1 MIHFHNLFV
10 RQAAAALAL
19 AVSVAAF
26 AAEKEPVDY
35 VNPYM
40 GNISHLLVP
49 TFPTVQLPNSML
61 RVYPVRADYTAD
73 QLGGLPLIVTH
84 HRERSAF
91 NLAVYQG
98 DVAAIGARPAGY
110 TYDNER
116 LTPYS
121 FYVYLDSACVD
132 VDYAVAP
139 QAAAYRLG
147 LRRKDKPSYIM
158 LSSADGRLAVSGN
171 AVSGWQ
177 SLDGRTRVYIHA
189 EFEQAPVRTYVV
201 KGGKA
206 VPGTAA
212 EGRGAC
218 LAIGMPGGTEQV
230 RMRYGVSFIS
240 AEQAARNMRRDA
252 PSYDLDALKAAG
264 RRAWNE
270 ALGRIEVVGGEE
282 KDKEVFYTSMYRYY
296 ERQIC
301 MSEDGRYYSATDGKI
316 HDDGG
321 RPYYTDDWVWDTYR
335 AAHPLRALLE
345 PGKEADIVNSLVT
358 MAVQGD
364 SLWMPT
370 FPESTGDSRR
380 MNSNHG
386 TAVVADALCKGIT
399 AFDVD
404 AAYRAC
410 IGGIYYKSL
419 APWSGTNPGGWLNRF
434 YIKHGYI
441 PSLRPGEKEWLP
453 DVNPGERRQP
463 IAVTLGTAYDE
474 WCLSRIAA
482 YLGLDDDRLKYERRA
497 LNYRNVY
504 NPETRFFHPKDS
516 SGRFISPL
524 DYAFDGGMGARD
536 YYGENNGW
544 VYRWDVPHSIADLIS
559 LHGGADRF
567 NADLDQTFRQ
577 PLGRSKFE
585 FYAMLPDHT
594 GNVGQ
599 FSMAN
604 EPSLHIPYLYNYSGR
619 PWMTQ
624 KRVRKLLDEW
634 FRSDLMGL
642 PGDED
647 GGGMSAFV
655 VFSMMGIYPVTPG
668 LPVYN
673 IGSPVFPLVRIHL
686 DGGRVFEID
695 ARGAS
700 RDNKYIQSATL
711 NGREWAKPWL
721 THDDVARGGRLVLQM
736 GDTANRQWGARPED
750 APPSGLNV
758 K

>member
-98 DVAAIGARPAGY
+98 DVAVIGARPAGY

-218 LAIGMPGGTEQV
+218 LAIGMPGGTAQV

-296 ERQIC
+296 ERQVC

-482 YLGLDDDRLKYERRA
+482 YLGLDGDRLKYERRA

-559 LHGGADRF
+559 LHGGAEQF

-585 FYAMLPDHT
+585 FYSMLPDHT

-668 LPVYN
+668 LPIYN

-700 RDNKYIQSATL
+700 HDNKYIQSATL

>member
-218 LAIGMPGGTEQV
+218 LAIGMPDGTAQV

-482 YLGLDDDRLKYERRA
+482 YLGLDGDRLKYERRA

-668 LPVYN
+668 LPIYN

>member
-147 LRRKDKPSYIM
+147 LRRNDKPSYIM

-189 EFEQAPVRTYVV
+189 EFEQAPVSSYVV
-201 KGGKA
+201 KSGKA

-218 LAIGMPGGTEQV
+218 LAIGMPGGTAQV

-301 MSEDGRYYSATDGKI
+301 MSEDGHYYSATDGQV
-316 HDDGG
+316 HSDGG

-345 PGKEADIVNSLVT
+345 PKKEADIVNSLVT

-419 APWSGTNPGGWLNRF
+419 APWSGTSPGGWLNRF

-482 YLGLDDDRLKYERRA
+482 YLGLNDDRLKYERRA

-686 DGGRVFEID
+686 DGDCVFEID

>member
-482 YLGLDDDRLKYERRA
+482 YLGLDGDRLKYERRA

-516 SGRFISPL
+516 SGRFIHPL
-524 DYAFDGGMGARD
+524 DCAFDGGMGARD

-668 LPVYN
+668 LPIYN

-721 THDDVARGGRLVLQM
+721 THDDVARGGRLALQM

>member
-147 LRRKDKPSYIM
+147 LRRNDKPSYIM

-189 EFEQAPVRTYVV
+189 EFEQAPVSSYVV

-218 LAIGMPGGTEQV
+218 LAIGMPGGTAQV

-296 ERQIC
+296 ERQVC

-482 YLGLDDDRLKYERRA
+482 YLGLNDDRLKYERRA

-516 SGRFISPL
+516 SGRFIRPL

-585 FYAMLPDHT
+585 FYSMLPDHT

-668 LPVYN
+668 LPIYN

-721 THDDVARGGRLVLQM
+721 THDDVARGARLVLQM
-736 GDTANRQWGARPED
+736 GDTANHQWGAHPED

>member
-218 LAIGMPGGTEQV
+218 LAIGMPGGTAQV

-296 ERQIC
+296 ERQVC

-482 YLGLDDDRLKYERRA
+482 YLGLDGDRLKYERRA

-585 FYAMLPDHT
+585 FYSMLPDHT

-668 LPVYN
+668 LPIYN

>member
-73 QLGGLPLIVTH
+73 LLGGLPLIVTH

-218 LAIGMPGGTEQV
+218 LAIGMPGGMAQV

-296 ERQIC
+296 ERQVC

-516 SGRFISPL
+516 SGRFVRPL

-585 FYAMLPDHT
+585 FYSMLPDHT

-668 LPVYN
+668 LPIYN

>member
-296 ERQIC
+296 ERQVC

-482 YLGLDDDRLKYERRA
+482 YLGLDGDRLKYERRA

-585 FYAMLPDHT
+585 FYSMLPDHT

>member
-98 DVAAIGARPAGY
+98 DVAVIGARPAGY

-296 ERQIC
+296 ERQVC

-585 FYAMLPDHT
+585 FYSMLPDHT

-668 LPVYN
+668 LPIYN

>member
-73 QLGGLPLIVTH
+73 LLGGLPLIVTH

-218 LAIGMPGGTEQV
+218 LAIGMPGGTAQV

-296 ERQIC
+296 ERQVC

-482 YLGLDDDRLKYERRA
+482 YLGLDGDRLKYERRA

-585 FYAMLPDHT
+585 FYSMLPDHT

-668 LPVYN
+668 LPIYN

>member
-19 AVSVAAF
+19 AVSVVAF

-296 ERQIC
+296 ERQVC

-482 YLGLDDDRLKYERRA
+482 YLGLDGDRLKYERRA

-516 SGRFISPL
+516 SGRFIHPL

-585 FYAMLPDHT
+585 FYSMLPDHT

-624 KRVRKLLDEW
+624 KRVRTLLDEW

-700 RDNKYIQSATL
+700 HDNKYIQSATL

>member
-218 LAIGMPGGTEQV
+218 LAIGMPGGTAQV

-301 MSEDGRYYSATDGKI
+301 MSEDGCYYSATDGKI

-516 SGRFISPL
+516 SGRFVRPL

-559 LHGGADRF
+559 LHGGAEQF

-700 RDNKYIQSATL
+700 HDNKYIQSATL

>member
-482 YLGLDDDRLKYERRA
+482 YLGLDGDRLKYERRA

-516 SGRFISPL
+516 SGRFIHPL

-668 LPVYN
+668 LPIYN

>member
-296 ERQIC
+296 ERQVC

-619 PWMTQ
+619 SWMTQ

-668 LPVYN
+668 LPIYN

-700 RDNKYIQSATL
+700 HDNKYIQSATL

>member
-73 QLGGLPLIVTH
+73 LLGGLPLIVTH

-218 LAIGMPGGTEQV
+218 LAIGMPGGTAQV

-296 ERQIC
+296 ERQVC

>member
-1 MIHFHNLFV
+1 MKHLHYLFV
-10 RQAAAALAL
+10 KSAAAIMAVAL
-19 AVSVAAF
+19 SGAAM
-26 AAEKEPVDY
+26 AADKTPVDY

-91 NLAVYQG
+91 NLQVYQG
-98 DVAAIGARPAGY
+98 DLAAVGSRPSGY

-116 LTPYS
+116 LNPYS
-121 FYVYLDSACVD
+121 YSVYLDSAEVD
-132 VDYAVAP
+132 VDYAVSH
-139 QAAAYRLG
+139 QAAIYRLG
-147 LRRKDKPSYIM
+147 LRKGGKPSYIM
-158 LSSADGRLAVSGN
+158 LSSADGRMAAKGN

-177 SLDGRTRVYIHA
+177 NLDKRTKVYIHA
-189 EFEQAPVRTYVV
+189 EFDKAPAAVYVV
-201 KGGKA
+201 KDGKA
-206 VPGTAA
+206 VAGSEA

-218 LAIGMPGGTEQV
+218 LAVEMPGGCSKV
-230 RMRYGVSFIS
+230 KMRYGVSFIS
-240 AEQAARNMRRDA
+240 EEQAARNLDREI
-252 PSYDLDALKAAG
+252 PSYDFAAVKAAG

-270 ALGRIEVVGGEE
+270 ALGRIEVVGGSRE
-282 KDKEVFYTSMYRYY
+282 DKEVFYTSMYRYY

-301 MSEDGRYYSATDGKI
+301 MSEDGRYYSATDGRV

-345 PGKEADIVNSLVT
+345 PKKEADIVNSLVT

-386 TAVVADALCKGIT
+386 VAVVADALCKGIT
-399 AFDVD
+399 AFDVET
-404 AAYRAC
+404 AYRAC

-474 WCLSRIAA
+474 WCLSRIAG
-482 YLGLDDDRLKYERRA
+482 YLGNKKDQAKYERRS

-516 SGRFISPL
+516 SGNFISPL

-559 LHGGADRF
+559 LHGGAEQF
-567 NADLDQTFRQ
+567 NADLDQTFRE

-585 FYAMLPDHT
+585 FYAMIPDHT

-686 DGGRVFEID
+686 DGGGVFEIE

-700 RDNKYIQSATL
+700 RDNKYIQSARL
-711 NGREWAKPWL
+711 DGREWSKPWL
-721 THDDVARGGRLVLQM
+721 THSDVKDGGRLVLEM
-736 GDTANRQWGARPED
+736 GDTANKQWGARPED
-750 APPSGLNV
+750 APPSGV
-758 K
+758 SIK

>member
-218 LAIGMPGGTEQV
+218 LAIGMPGGTAQV

-296 ERQIC
+296 ERQVC

-482 YLGLDDDRLKYERRA
+482 YLGLDGDRLKYERRA

-516 SGRFISPL
+516 SGRFVRPL

-585 FYAMLPDHT
+585 FYSMLPDHT

-668 LPVYN
+668 LPIYN

>member
-98 DVAAIGARPAGY
+98 DVAAIGARPTGY

-296 ERQIC
+296 ERQVC

-482 YLGLDDDRLKYERRA
+482 YLGLDGDRLKYERRA

-516 SGRFISPL
+516 SGRFIHPL

-585 FYAMLPDHT
+585 FYSMLPDHT

>member
-147 LRRKDKPSYIM
+147 LRRNDKPSYIM

-218 LAIGMPGGTEQV
+218 LAIGMPGGTAQV

-270 ALGRIEVVGGEE
+270 ALGRIEVVGDEE

-296 ERQIC
+296 ERQVC

-419 APWSGTNPGGWLNRF
+419 APWSGTSPGGWLNRF

-482 YLGLDDDRLKYERRA
+482 YLGLDGDRLKYERRA

-504 NPETRFFHPKDS
+504 NPETCFFHPKDS
-516 SGRFISPL
+516 SGRFVRPL

-585 FYAMLPDHT
+585 FYSMLPDHT

-668 LPVYN
+668 LPIYN

-750 APPSGLNV
+750 APPSGLDV

>member
-218 LAIGMPGGTEQV
+218 LAIGMPGGTAQV

-296 ERQIC
+296 ERQVC

-482 YLGLDDDRLKYERRA
+482 YLGLDGDRLKYERRA

-567 NADLDQTFRQ
+567 NADIDQTFRQ

-585 FYAMLPDHT
+585 FYSMLPDHT

-668 LPVYN
+668 LPIYN
-673 IGSPVFPLVRIHL
+673 IGSPVFPLVRIHI

>member
-147 LRRKDKPSYIM
+147 LRRNDKPSYIM

-189 EFEQAPVRTYVV
+189 EFEQAPVSSYVV
-201 KGGKA
+201 KSGKA

-218 LAIGMPGGTEQV
+218 LAIGMPGGTAQV

-296 ERQIC
+296 ERQVC

-345 PGKEADIVNSLVT
+345 PKKEADIVNSLVT

-419 APWSGTNPGGWLNRF
+419 APWSGTSPGGWLNRF

-482 YLGLDDDRLKYERRA
+482 YLGLNDDRLKYERRA

-686 DGGRVFEID
+686 DGDCVFEID

>member
-98 DVAAIGARPAGY
+98 DVAVIGARPAGY

-218 LAIGMPGGTEQV
+218 LAIGMPGGTAQV

-270 ALGRIEVVGGEE
+270 ALGRIEVVGDEE

-482 YLGLDDDRLKYERRA
+482 YLGLDGDRLKYERRA

-559 LHGGADRF
+559 LHGGAEQF

-585 FYAMLPDHT
+585 FYSMLPDHT

-668 LPVYN
+668 LPIYN

>member
-296 ERQIC
+296 ERQVC

-482 YLGLDDDRLKYERRA
+482 YLGLDGDRLKYERRA

-585 FYAMLPDHT
+585 FYSMLPDHT

-668 LPVYN
+668 LPIYN

>member
-49 TFPTVQLPNSML
+49 TFPTVQLPNCML

-218 LAIGMPGGTEQV
+218 LAIGMPGGTAQV

-270 ALGRIEVVGGEE
+270 ALGRIEVVGDEE

-296 ERQIC
+296 ERQVC

-482 YLGLDDDRLKYERRA
+482 YLGLDGDRLKYERRA

-516 SGRFISPL
+516 SGRFVRPL

-585 FYAMLPDHT
+585 FYSMLPDHT

>member
-218 LAIGMPGGTEQV
+218 LAIGMPGGTAQV

-240 AEQAARNMRRDA
+240 VEQAARNMRRDA

-386 TAVVADALCKGIT
+386 TAVVVDALCKGIT

-482 YLGLDDDRLKYERRA
+482 YLGLDGDRLKYERRA

-516 SGRFISPL
+516 SGRFIHPL

-585 FYAMLPDHT
+585 FYSMLPDHT

-700 RDNKYIQSATL
+700 HDNKYIQSATL

>member
-189 EFEQAPVRTYVV
+189 EFGQSPGRTYGG

-482 YLGLDDDRLKYERRA
+482 YLGLDGDRLKYERRA

-504 NPETRFFHPKDS
+504 NPETRFFHPKAS
-516 SGRFISPL
+516 SGRFIHPL

-668 LPVYN
+668 LPIYN

-736 GDTANRQWGARPED
+736 GDTANRPWGARPED

>member
-218 LAIGMPGGTEQV
+218 LAIGMPGGTAQV

-482 YLGLDDDRLKYERRA
+482 YLGLDGDRLKYERRA

>member
-218 LAIGMPGGTEQV
+218 LAIGMPGGTAQV

-296 ERQIC
+296 ERQVC

-516 SGRFISPL
+516 SGRFIHPL

-585 FYAMLPDHT
+585 FYSMLPDHT

-668 LPVYN
+668 LPIYN

-700 RDNKYIQSATL
+700 HDNKYIQSATL

>member
-212 EGRGAC
+212 EGRGVC

-301 MSEDGRYYSATDGKI
+301 MSEDGCYYSATDGKI

-482 YLGLDDDRLKYERRA
+482 YLGLDGDRLKYERRA

-700 RDNKYIQSATL
+700 HDNKYIQSATL

>member
-139 QAAAYRLG
+139 QAAVYRLG
-147 LRRKDKPSYIM
+147 LRRSDKPSYIM

-218 LAIGMPGGTEQV
+218 LAIGMPGGTAQV

-296 ERQIC
+296 ERQVC

-516 SGRFISPL
+516 SGRFIHPL

-668 LPVYN
+668 LPIYN

-700 RDNKYIQSATL
+700 HDNKYIQSATL

-750 APPSGLNV
+750 APPSGLDV

>member
-201 KGGKA
+201 KDGKA

-218 LAIGMPGGTEQV
+218 LAIGMPGGTAQV

-296 ERQIC
+296 ERQVC

-482 YLGLDDDRLKYERRA
+482 YLGLDGDRLKYERRA

-516 SGRFISPL
+516 SGRFVRPL

-559 LHGGADRF
+559 LHGGAEQF

-585 FYAMLPDHT
+585 FYSMLPDHT

>member
-73 QLGGLPLIVTH
+73 LLGGLPLIVTH

-91 NLAVYQG
+91 NIAVYQG

-218 LAIGMPGGTEQV
+218 LAIGMPGGTAQV

-296 ERQIC
+296 ERQVC

-482 YLGLDDDRLKYERRA
+482 YLGLDGDRLKYERRA

-516 SGRFISPL
+516 SGRFVRPL

-559 LHGGADRF
+559 LHGGAEQF

-585 FYAMLPDHT
+585 FYSMLPDHT

>member
-189 EFEQAPVRTYVV
+189 EFEQAPVRSYVV

-218 LAIGMPGGTEQV
+218 LAIGMPGGTAQV

-296 ERQIC
+296 ERQVC
-301 MSEDGRYYSATDGKI
+301 MSEDGRYYSATDGQI

-482 YLGLDDDRLKYERRA
+482 YLGLDGDRLKYERRA

-516 SGRFISPL
+516 SGRFIRPL

-585 FYAMLPDHT
+585 FYSMLPDHT

-668 LPVYN
+668 LPIYN

>member
-189 EFEQAPVRTYVV
+189 EFEQAPVRSYVV

-218 LAIGMPGGTEQV
+218 LAIGMPGGTAQV

-296 ERQIC
+296 ERQVC
-301 MSEDGRYYSATDGKI
+301 MSEDGRYYSATDGQI

-482 YLGLDDDRLKYERRA
+482 YLGLDGDRLKYERRA

-585 FYAMLPDHT
+585 FYSMLPDHT

-668 LPVYN
+668 LPIYN

-750 APPSGLNV
+750 APPSGLDV

>member
-201 KGGKA
+201 KDGKA

-218 LAIGMPGGTEQV
+218 LAIGMPGGTAQV

-301 MSEDGRYYSATDGKI
+301 MSEDGRYYSATDGQV
-316 HDDGG
+316 HSDGG

-516 SGRFISPL
+516 SGRFIRPL

-585 FYAMLPDHT
+585 FYSMLPDHT

-668 LPVYN
+668 LPIYN

-686 DGGRVFEID
+686 DGSRVFEID

-750 APPSGLNV
+750 APPSGLDV

>member
-98 DVAAIGARPAGY
+98 DVAVIGARPAGY

-218 LAIGMPGGTEQV
+218 LAIGMPGGTAQV

-296 ERQIC
+296 ERQVC

-482 YLGLDDDRLKYERRA
+482 YLGLDGDRLKYERRA

-559 LHGGADRF
+559 LHGGAEQF

-585 FYAMLPDHT
+585 FYSMLPDHT

-668 LPVYN
+668 LPIYN

-711 NGREWAKPWL
+711 NGCEWTKPWL

>member
-218 LAIGMPGGTEQV
+218 LAIGMPGGTAQV

-270 ALGRIEVVGGEE
+270 ALGRIEVVGDEE

-453 DVNPGERRQP
+453 DVNHGERRQP

-482 YLGLDDDRLKYERRA
+482 YLGLDGDRLKYERRA

-516 SGRFISPL
+516 SGRFVRPL

-585 FYAMLPDHT
+585 FYSMLPDHT

-668 LPVYN
+668 LPIYN

-736 GDTANRQWGARPED
+736 GDTANRQWGARSED

>member
-482 YLGLDDDRLKYERRA
+482 YLGLDGDRLKYERRA

-516 SGRFISPL
+516 SGRFVRPL

-559 LHGGADRF
+559 LHGGAEQF

-585 FYAMLPDHT
+585 FYSMLPDHT

-668 LPVYN
+668 LPIYN

-750 APPSGLNV
+750 APPSGLDV